1 MENEMKI
8 NQEILGYFK
17 EESAQVL
24 KELNEIV
31 NSLDAPHKEF
41 PSRLLEDFSQKID
54 RIMGASK
61 TIGLE
66 IPDHLGLQR
75 IGKLAEL
82 CKLLGYKAAEK
93 KVSQF
98 VPIYAAFWGD
108 TLEVIENLLSSVED
122 LEKTEKIVKSFSAV
136 LQKRLEW
143 LLTRVEPKKAAATV
157 TEHVN
162 QVQDLLKSLGLE

>member
-1 MENEMKI
+1 MKI
-8 NQEILGYFK
+8 NQEILEYFK
-17 EESAQVL
+17 EESTQVL
-24 KELNEIV
+24 KELCLIV
-31 NSLDAPHKEF
+31 NDIDAPHKEF
-41 PSRLLEDFSQKID
+41 PSALLESFSQKID

-66 IPDHLGLQR
+66 IPNHLGLQR

-93 KVSQF
+93 KVPQF
-98 VPIYAAFWGD
+98 LPIYAAFWSD
-108 TLEVIENLLSSVED
+108 TLEVIENLLGAVED
-122 LEKTEKIVKSFSAV
+122 NEKTEKIVKSFSGV

-143 LLTRVEPKKAAATV
+143 LLSRVEPKKAAATV
-157 TEHVN
+157 AEHVN